1 MLSGRKCP
9 YCGCSEWVGPLG
21 GGGLKPGVLV
31 LTHVDELGDLSA
43 EGIEVVA
50 FTCRD
55 CGYLRFHNP
64 EMPGRLAPPDFRE
77 RLRKMAEEQQ
87 LDPS

>member
-1 MLSGRKCP
+1 L
-9 YCGCSEWVGPLG
+9 
-21 GGGLKPGVLV
+21 
-31 LTHVDELGDLSA
+31 LTHVDELGDASP

-64 EMPGRLAPPDFRE
+64 EMPGRLAPPDLIE
-77 RLRKMAEEQQ
+77 RLRQMIE
-87 LDPS
+87 D